1 MYFRLGALIV
11 VSFLFAGCSRKVT
24 SHAFPARDII
34 PVSPIHTLDL
44 PGERGPLQ
52 ILYLGCGHLV
62 IEYAGETIV
71 TDPFFSIQSFSPG
84 GKIASHPDE
93 FLRYKSL
100 VSASGLEMKNAK
112 SVLLAHTHYD
122 HMMDLPMLMED
133 GMLPATTAIY
143 GNSYGEEIL
152 KNFLS
157 PSQYHSLQ
165 LQPVHD
171 REKSRGKWVDS
182 TSSIR
187 VLPILSEHA
196 PHMRIGPVKIH
207 LMKGG
212 LKSGYFEKTLKTA
225 SSRTKQKTWKEGSVY
240 SFLVDFVRGDTI
252 EYRIFIQTS
261 ASHFPV
267 GLPAQEL
274 LDQRPVD
281 VAVLCL
287 ASSNTVKPYPVD
299 MLRALKPQKT
309 VFIHWEDFFEQAT
322 FGNYRLVRF
331 TNFRKINKRMA
342 KERMPLTQDKFVMP
356 QPGTLIT
363 IN

>member
-11 VSFLFAGCSRKVT
+11 VSFLFAGCSHKVT
-24 SHAFPARDII
+24 SHTFPALKII
-34 PVSPIHTLDL
+34 PESPVYTIDL
-44 PGERGPLQ
+44 PGARSPIQ
-52 ILYLGCGHLV
+52 ILYVGCGHLI
-62 IEYAGETIV
+62 IEYAGETVV

-84 GKIASHPDE
+84 GKISSDPAA

-100 VSASGLEMKNAK
+100 VTASGLDMKNAK
-112 SVLLAHTHYD
+112 SVWLAHTHYD
-122 HMMDLPMLMED
+122 HMMDLPMLLEN
-133 GMLPATTAIY
+133 GTLPADVGIY
-143 GNSYGEEIL
+143 GNTYGAEIL
-152 KNFLS
+152 TNFLS
-157 PSQYHSLQ
+157 PNQYHSLEDQ
-165 LQPVHD
+165 TNGNPSV
-171 REKSRGKWVDS
+171 RWIDS

-187 VLPILSEHA
+187 VLPIRSAHA
-196 PHMRIGPVKIH
+196 PHLKLGPVSIH
-207 LMKGG
+207 LMKGK
-212 LKSGYFEKTLKTA
+212 LKSGYFEKTLTKA
-225 SSRTKQKTWKEGSVY
+225 SDETKQNAWAEGSVY
-240 SFLVDFVRGDTI
+240 SFLVDFVRRDTI

-267 GLPAQEL
+267 GLPLPAL

-322 FGNYRLVRF
+322 FGNYRLVRL
-331 TNFRKINKRMA
+331 TNFRKIAKRMEDA
-342 KERMPLTQDKFVMP
+342 KMPLTKDSFVMP

-363 IN
+363 IK